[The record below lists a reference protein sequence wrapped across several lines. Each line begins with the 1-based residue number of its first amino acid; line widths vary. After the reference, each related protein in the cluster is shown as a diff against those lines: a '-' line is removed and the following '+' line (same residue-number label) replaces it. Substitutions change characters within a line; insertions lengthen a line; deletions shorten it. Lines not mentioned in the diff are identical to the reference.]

1 MCRAFLDMELKVCAQ
16 LDARGYT
23 QLAPMYTSR
32 GQE

>member
-1 MCRAFLDMELKVCAQ
+1 MWRAFLDMELKVCAQ
-16 LDARGYT
+16 LDARGNK